1 MIYIERIETLLKE
14 QDKRKKDLAKIL
26 DCEPTTISKY
36 LNNSRNLKIDDLIKI
51 CVYLNASPEYILG
64 FTNKYKPL
72 PKK

>member
-1 MIYIERIETLLKE
+1 MIYIDRINSLLKE

-51 CVYLNASPEYILG
+51 CEYLNTSPEYILG
-64 FTNKYKPL
+64 FTNKFREL
-72 PKK
+72 PKE